1 MIYPKCDQASDLWQQ
16 LEFVSKFEYDLQG
29 TVDWGRKWLVDF
41 NAGKTQ
47 LVFFD
52 HLITLVL
59 LMSKWMGL
67 FLRKNHLLRCWA
79 WLSLL
84 NWIGAPTL
92 SLLLKMPPRKLEPW
106 FVLSRFLFAKSTIKP
121 CMLLCLSWCS

>member
-29 TVDWGRKWLVDF
+29 TVDWGRKWLVYF

-79 WLSLL
+79 
-84 NWIGAPTL
+84 
-92 SLLLKMPPRKLEPW
+92 
-106 FVLSRFLFAKSTIKP
+106 
-121 CMLLCLSWCS
+121 